1 MASVKKRHC
10 IYYQEYRKTMLTT
23 RYGRFDLHELLNMSH
38 IYLKKCELH
47 IEIHFCCFSSDK

>member
-1 MASVKKRHC
+1 MGSVKRRQC
-10 IYYQEYRKTMLTT
+10 MYEYYQEYRKTMLSP

-47 IEIHFCCFSSDK
+47 IY